1 MRRSGGNFTAREG
14 PAPVLTQGR
23 MVCGWTFGEGP
34 VRPKSGRGNWDDIQ
48 EGAFSTVEVQKS
60 LCELR
65 SHLCHVPGTLQKSF
79 RSLSSLNVLVNEGS
93 NICLE
98 ELSFIH
104 SFECFLTALCQ
115 ALCVVWRN
123 RNSKII
129 RQAVHILVWRR
140 MGKPRDPLTE
150 GLTTGRGFLDSSW
163 DFRKI
168 SWGTEASTLV

>member
-1 MRRSGGNFTAREG
+1 MRRSGGDFTAREG

-60 LCELR
+60 LCGLR

-98 ELSFIH
+98 ELSFVR
-104 SFECFLTALCQ
+104 SFECFPTVCSVPGTV
-115 ALCVVWRN
+115 C
-123 RNSKII
+123 
-129 RQAVHILVWRR
+129 
-140 MGKPRDPLTE
+140 
-150 GLTTGRGFLDSSW
+150 GLE
-163 DFRKI
+163 KQ
-168 SWGTEASTLV
+168 EE